1 MKSLVVMHF
10 GNAGDSFLP
19 VQYSSA
25 QFDWPSDYF
34 PHHLAQKCERGI
46 TLHYTTPHY
55 TTIFYVHCVQI
66 RKTGIIALGLCSRRK
81 KYSQPIWD

>member
-1 MKSLVVMHF
+1 MHF

-34 PHHLAQKCERGI
+34 PHHLAQKCDRGI
-46 TLHYTTPHY
+46 TLHYTTLHY
-55 TTIFYVHCVQI
+55 NLLRTLRTNPKN
-66 RKTGIIALGLCSRRK
+66 RDNSTWSL
-81 KYSQPIWD
+81 